1 MAIIDFFSIYTKF
14 NLLVY
19 TTLEAD
25 LNLDSKLA
33 SNRSS
38 KFKIHFVID
47 YLIITWKDHATD

>member
-25 LNLDSKLA
+25 LNIDSKLA

-47 YLIITWKDHATD
+47 YLIIT